1 MASKI
6 ERRTTG
12 GSSSTNLPVEFSPVP
27 VRYRHDGWTA
37 ERQIAFIE
45 KLADCGS
52 ISAAARH
59 VGMSRE
65 SVRRLR
71 RRPFG
76 RAFRDA
82 CDAALDCGYAEL
94 EEAAMERVKNGVARP
109 VFYQGEQVGEWRQ
122 YDERLTM
129 FLLRFRRRH
138 RFGPEADGLPRPPA
152 DIPGF
157 DPDEQIPFDPEG
169 ELDGCLDAL
178 EFAPEP
184 PPEAEDI
191 AWPEAKVEEQ

>member
-1 MASKI
+1 LATK
-6 ERRTTG
+6 
-12 GSSSTNLPVEFSPVP
+12 LPIQFTPVP
-27 VRYRHDGWTA
+27 VRPRHDGWTA

-52 ISAAARH
+52 VTAAAKH

-71 RRPFG
+71 RRPCG

-82 CDAALDCGYAEL
+82 CDAALDYGYAEV
-94 EEAAMERVKNGVARP
+94 EEAAMERSRNGIARP
-109 VFYQGEQVGEWRQ
+109 VFYKGEQVGEWRH

-152 DIPGF
+152 DIPGY
-157 DPDEQIPFDPEG
+157 DPEEVIPFDPED
-169 ELDGCLDAL
+169 ELGGCLDAL

-184 PPEAEDI
+184 PPEDADI
-191 AWPEAKVEEQ
+191 AWPEADADEP